1 VVCATGG
8 CARRAAVPGGTSAP
22 RPAAGFQ
29 LEQVKSVVA
38 DYIHKLENGEYPA
51 AHALLTTA
59 SKQKFVLAQFEAQ
72 AKQSSIMYDLDRAQ
86 AQEMPGGRAKVSV
99 PMLEDP
105 AVKSFVLEREQG
117 HWRIVYG
124 TGRPWAPY
132 P

>member
-1 VVCATGG
+1 MVCATGG
-8 CARRAAVPGGTSAP
+8 CARRAAVPATTTAP
-22 RPAAGFQ
+22 RPATGFQ
-29 LEQVKSVVA
+29 PAQVKSVVA
-38 DYIHKLENGEYPA
+38 DYIHRLENGEYA
-51 AHALLTTA
+51 GAHALLTA
-59 SKQKFVLAQFEAQ
+59 GSKQKFALAQFEAQ

-99 PMLEDP
+99 PLSEDP